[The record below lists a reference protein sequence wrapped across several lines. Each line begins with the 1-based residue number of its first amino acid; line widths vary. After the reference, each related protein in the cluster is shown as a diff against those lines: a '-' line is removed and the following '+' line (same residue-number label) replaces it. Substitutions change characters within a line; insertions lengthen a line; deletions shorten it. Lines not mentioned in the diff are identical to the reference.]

1 MTRTDAGTPTDTRRK
16 SPTWKA
22 LWVGAGIAVLV
33 GLYALFGFRTVPE
46 LVREQARDFVQAN
59 YGREL
64 QLGDIRFDPFKL
76 QLEIEDLLL
85 PDRDGQLLLAFER
98 LFVDFELSSLWQRA
112 FVFREVRLEEPA
124 VRAVIRPDGS
134 MNLADLALPPDPE
147 DSAKGDSLV
156 AVWLKLLSVDS
167 GRLEF
172 EDLARTRPFAQV
184 YDPITFSLQDFRTTP
199 EGGDFALSAVGEHG
213 GSIEWSGE
221 FALAPQV
228 SSTGEFILEG
238 PLPRV
243 GELLGD
249 ALPFLLTSGELTL
262 SANYSLQLGGTTDL
276 EVHLPAIGLAGVGLR
291 ARGVDEDWVS
301 IPSIEIADTK
311 ASIPE
316 NTVTIDRITVQ
327 GLTAKVWLDE
337 NGELSINR
345 LFAPSATAASETTAP
360 APADDDASPEPAEPA
375 PAAAQDSETSA
386 GADWSLQLASLVVK
400 EAAVQLEDR
409 YIAPVTP
416 FSFAP
421 LSMKL
426 SDLSLD
432 LTRPLPFEL
441 DAMVNEHVPLRL
453 AGTVTPEP
461 LAADL
466 AVTLSGARMQIL
478 QPYILPLADVT
489 IRGGQLDLDGR
500 FAMLPPEADGPE
512 IAFDGNVTV
521 QGFKST
527 DNVLDEDFVNWDR
540 LELNK
545 LRYAMAPDAL
555 SIDRVLLQKPY
566 ARVVLSKDQVLNITA
581 ALDPEGTAAASRERE
596 AAAEAAAR
604 EAEMMQD
611 PAYRKARQREE
622 KERAKAEKSARAK
635 SGPQATEA
643 APLAESGMPIRV
655 REVRV
660 RDGRMNYSDYF
671 IQPNF
676 SADVHRLNG
685 TIQGLSSD
693 PNARAR
699 IDLEGRLGEFSPVSI
714 QGESQPFAF
723 DRYTDIQMR
732 FADIPLPVLNPYSG
746 TFAGFNIAKG
756 MLTTELDYHIE
767 NRALDAQHHV
777 VIDDLTWGE
786 ATGSK
791 KAVSLPIRLA
801 TSLLKDAN
809 GVIDLELPVS
819 GTLDD
824 PEFRIGPIV
833 WQIVKNLIV
842 KVVSAPFKFLG
853 SLFQGAEEA
862 KFVDFAPGD
871 ATLAPQSAQN
881 LQALAQALAQKPELK
896 LDVPMGSI
904 AELDTPALLERRY
917 ELELAAELETAG
929 HGGADAGATATL
941 ATLDAKAQ
949 AEVLNALVTRL
960 SGSAPTLP
968 EAPPRPDGM
977 SRKEAKAAARAAEIE
992 YLQEQ
997 AHAAVRVTDSDLD
1010 ALGQARA
1017 EAIRAALL
1025 TDTTIDPGRVFP
1037 DKAGKIAAQDG
1048 QVRFELEIN

>member
-1 MTRTDAGTPTDTRRK
+1 MDAPRK
-16 SPTWKA
+16 SLAWTA

-46 LVREQARDFVQAN
+46 LVREQARDFVQTN

-112 FVFREVRLEEPA
+112 FVFREVSIEEPA

-147 DSAKGDSLV
+147 ETSEDDSLPSI
-156 AVWLKLLSVDS
+156 WLKLLGVDN

-172 EDLARTRPFAQV
+172 EDQSRAPAYADL

-199 EGGDFALSAVGEHG
+199 EGGDFVLSAVGEHG
-213 GSIEWSGE
+213 GEVEWTGE

-228 SSTGEFILEG
+228 SSIGEFKLAG
-238 PLPRV
+238 PIVPHI

-249 ALPFLLTSGELTL
+249 ALPFLLTSGELKL

-276 EVHLPAIGLAGVGLR
+276 EVHLPAISLAGVGLR

-301 IPSIEIADTK
+301 IPSIEVADTK
-311 ASIPE
+311 LSIPE
-316 NTVTIDRITVQ
+316 NTLTINRVTVQ
-327 GLTAKVWLDE
+327 GLTAKAWLDE
-337 NGELSINR
+337 NGELSIDR
-345 LFAPSATAASETTAP
+345 LLAPPTPAASGT
-360 APADDDASPEPAEPA
+360 DASAPTDDGAAPGPAEPA
-375 PAAAQDSETSA
+375 PAATVDSGTQA
-386 GADWSLQLASLVVK
+386 DPDWSLQLASLEVN
-400 EAAVQLEDR
+400 EAAIQLEDR

-416 FSFAP
+416 FTFAP
-421 LSMKL
+421 LRMKL

-432 LTRPLPFEL
+432 LTQPLPFEL
-441 DAMVNEHVPLRL
+441 DATVNEHVPLRL

-461 LAADL
+461 LATDL

-478 QPYILPLADVT
+478 QPYVLPLADVT

-500 FAMLPPEADGPE
+500 FAMLPPEADGSE
-512 IAFDGNVTV
+512 ISFDGDVTV

-527 DNVLDEDFVNWDR
+527 DNVLDEDFVNWER
-540 LELNK
+540 LELRK
-545 LRYAMAPDAL
+545 LRYAMAPDSL
-555 SIDRVLLQKPY
+555 SMDSVLLQKPY
-566 ARVVLSKDQVLNITA
+566 ARVVLSQDQVLNIAA

-604 EAEMMQD
+604 EAERMQD

-622 KERAKAEKSARAK
+622 KERTKAAKAAGAK
-635 SGPQATEA
+635 PGPQPANA

-655 REVRV
+655 REVRI
-660 RDGRMNYSDYF
+660 RDGQMNYSDYF

-676 SADVHRLNG
+676 SADIRRLNG
-685 TIQGLSSD
+685 TIRGLSSD
-693 PNARAR
+693 PNSRAR

-777 VIDDLTWGE
+777 VIDGLTWGE

-896 LDVPMGSI
+896 LDVPMGGI
-904 AELDTPALLERRY
+904 AELDTPALLQRRY
-917 ELELAAELETAG
+917 EQELAAELETAG
-929 HGGADAGATATL
+929 QGGADADASATL
-941 ATLDAKAQ
+941 ATLDSKAQ
-949 AEVLNALVTRL
+949 AEVLSALVTRL

-968 EAPPRPDGM
+968 EAPPRPEGM

-992 YLQEQ
+992 YLQQQ
-997 AHAAVRVTDSDLD
+997 AHAAVRVNDSDLD

-1025 TDTTIDPGRVFP
+1025 TDTTIDPGRIFP
-1037 DKAGKIAAQDG
+1037 DKAGKITAQDG
-1048 QVRFELEIN
+1048 QVRFELEID